1 MITIQEIPQIRPPS
15 ISISL
20 AQVSVSP
27 DWQAVVCMK
36 FLQWLL
42 GHYAVWWKM
51 GTVSWSA
58 SYINRTG
65 KLFFFF
71 LFYKVVEE
79 NSTVRAVEWPS
90 VCFWVSAFSTDAHQ
104 TTAGTVTGVGG
115 KPVNH
120 AAANTLP
127 FEKAVSHLRRCCD
140 GTVVTGERA
149 SDGERERL
157 GRRVGGRKMIW
168 YAGRRR
174 AATSCCWNRYCVAA
188 GNIIELD
195 A

>member
-1 MITIQEIPQIRPPS
+1 M
-15 ISISL
+15 
-20 AQVSVSP
+20 
-27 DWQAVVCMK
+27 
-36 FLQWLL
+36 
-42 GHYAVWWKM
+42 
-51 GTVSWSA
+51 
-58 SYINRTG
+58 
-65 KLFFFF
+65 
-71 LFYKVVEE
+71 
-79 NSTVRAVEWPS
+79 
-90 VCFWVSAFSTDAHQ
+90 SAFSTDAHQ

-157 GRRVGGRKMIW
+157 SRRVGGRKMIW

-174 AATSCCWNRYCVAA
+174 AATSCGWNRYCVAA